1 MRGQNR
7 RWKASSSVKK
17 GHHHFETQFEESRTS
32 YILAWYNLSYNL
44 RQHQYENPC
53 LNILPDPWLPFSR
66 LIMSV
71 YRCLYW
77 FSHFPDVL
85 SLGPR
90 ELIQRVAKGYHD
102 ACEINALFKLLNWT
116 RLQFLLW
123 SFRFTFLLSAK
134 GRFYFTKAET
144 KIP

>member
-1 MRGQNR
+1 MHIKNSILIFHLLVQCVLSANLIKLTWSQLLGSINIKTRGWTYYVSRVCMITFFTPYNECL
-7 RWKASSSVKK
+7 SLSV
-17 GHHHFETQFEESRTS
+17 
-32 YILAWYNLSYNL
+32 
-44 RQHQYENPC
+44 
-53 LNILPDPWLPFSR
+53 
-66 LIMSV
+66 LI
-71 YRCLYW
+71 
-77 FSHFPDVL
+77 FAAHFPDVL
-85 SLGPR
+85 SIGPR